1 MASIGVRLPLT
12 ENSSDGFTMLK
23 SLGETVKQ
31 NFKMLILTSPGERV
45 MEPNYGVGVK
55 NYLFLNYSED
65 AHDKIK
71 RKIIEQAALYMPAIS
86 LNNIVF
92 ADDRATNKMYIQIE
106 YAIPNIGIQD
116 LLEITI

>member
-1 MASIGVRLPLT
+1 
-12 ENSSDGFTMLK
+12 
-23 SLGETVKQ
+23 
-31 NFKMLILTSPGERV
+31 
-45 MEPNYGVGVK
+45 
-55 NYLFLNYSED
+55 
-65 AHDKIK
+65 
-71 RKIIEQAALYMPAIS
+71 MPAIS